1 MTVQRATTSRY
12 ASQQQRV
19 RRCRSARQGA
29 LSVAPLDV
37 LRSGD
42 GSQNPVTRV
51 RRVASDLN
59 RFADEL
65 DVGPDL
71 DPAVLRYWHAQL
83 LEISAE
89 LERSSSPTRDR
100 A

>member
-1 MTVQRATTSRY
+1 MVSCPFRGVSAQ
-12 ASQQQRV
+12 V
-19 RRCRSARQGA
+19 PRCWFARQGA

-42 GSQNPVTRV
+42 ASSEPGDAPRQ
-51 RRVASDLN
+51 VASDLN

-65 DVGPDL
+65 DVGTDL

-89 LERSSSPTRDR
+89 LERSSPTRNR